1 MDRSRIILNPWI
13 VNLSGSILAPMDK
26 LDAMNA
32 FAKVVSAGSYAEA
45 ARRLGLTRSAVS
57 KAVMELEQLLG
68 ARLLDRTT
76 RRVTPTEAGLAYYE
90 RCVSILADVEETEL
104 QISRLH
110 DEPRGVLKINAPMSF
125 GIFYLGEAVA
135 EFMRTYPELRLELL
149 LNDRFIDPLEEGV
162 DVTIRIGTLADSS
175 LIARRL
181 APARLA
187 LVASPDYLDR
197 QGTPSRPQE
206 LSQHRC
212 LAYGHMAAAHKWQF
226 LEGTKSVT
234 VQFTATLCSNNGEVL
249 REAAL
254 AGNGIAYLP
263 TFIVGRDIAAGRLK
277 LLLPNFPPAEL
288 GIFALYAPNRYLAA
302 KTRVFIDFLS
312 TRFGDNPTWDDYRTA
327 SPAKR

>member
-1 MDRSRIILNPWI
+1 
-13 VNLSGSILAPMDK
+13 MDK

-32 FAKVVSAGSYAEA
+32 FAKVVSAGSFAEA

-90 RCVSILADVEETEL
+90 RTQSILSDIESTEL

-125 GIFYLGEAVA
+125 GILYLGEAVA
-135 EFMRTYPELRLELL
+135 EFMRRYPELRIELV

-162 DVTIRIGTLADSS
+162 DVTVRIGTLADSS

-181 APARLA
+181 APARRV
-187 LVASPDYLDR
+187 LVAAPAYLA
-197 QGTPSRPQE
+197 QSGAPQTLQE
-206 LSQHRC
+206 ISKHRC
-212 LAYGHMAAAHKWQF
+212 LAYGHMAATHRWQF
-226 LEGTKSVT
+226 LQGREMVSVNY
-234 VQFTATLCSNNGEVL
+234 TAALCSNNGEVL
-249 REAAL
+249 RAAAL
-254 AGNGIAYLP
+254 AGNGIANLP
-263 TFIVGRDIAAGRLK
+263 TFLVGPDIAAGRLDVV
-277 LLLPNFPPAEL
+277 LADYPPTEL

-302 KTRVFIDFLS
+302 KTRVFIDFIAA
-312 TRFGDNPTWDDYRTA
+312 RFGDHPAWDDF
-327 SPAKR
+327 SKRPRR